1 MRKLA
6 LTISFGAVAIAALL
20 AAPASQARLS
30 RPGLESPTNGASV
43 QSIPA
48 FTWHGVRGAAQ
59 YEFEL
64 SADPRFRSI
73 ALGSG
78 FGTGAFRTHVTAAT
92 IDKSVPDGTYYW
104 RVRGITA
111 SDGSGAWSPTRRI
124 FKAWRSRRRSLA
136 PTPAV

>member
-1 MRKLA
+1 
-6 LTISFGAVAIAALL
+6 VARR
-20 AAPASQARLS
+20 SGCGS
-30 RPGLESPTNGASV
+30 
-43 QSIPA
+43 
-48 FTWHGVRGAAQ
+48 
-59 YEFEL
+59 EFEL

-124 FKAWRSRRRSLA
+124 FKAWTIAPAILGPDAGSVSWPADPLVLRWSAVPYATKYLVWLA
-136 PTPAV
+136 TDPGLSNLVLGSTSSP